1 MGGRRAVSAR
11 SHLRR
16 CRAGRYYCLRSLS
29 GRSADSGDAVRRAEE
44 DQTLSAPQG
53 TYLRTQ
59 CVRTAAE
66 QANIGAQP
74 CGMRLGNA
82 TPVVLF
88 AILRT
93 CLLEQGS
100 QENRGSSLCLD
111 RLPWG

>member
-16 CRAGRYYCLRSLS
+16 CRTGRYYCLRSLS
-29 GRSADSGDAVRRAEE
+29 GRSADSGDAVRRAEK

-66 QANIGAQP
+66 QANISAQP

-82 TPVVLF
+82 TPVLF
-88 AILRT
+88 AILCT

-100 QENRGSSLCLD
+100 QENRGSTLWLG